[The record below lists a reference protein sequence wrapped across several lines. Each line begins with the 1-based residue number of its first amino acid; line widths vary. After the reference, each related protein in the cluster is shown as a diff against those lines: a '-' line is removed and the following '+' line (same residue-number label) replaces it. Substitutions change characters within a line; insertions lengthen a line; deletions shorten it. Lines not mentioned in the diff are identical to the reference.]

1 MHFSA
6 DQTADQDLTEG
17 RDGEPGSR
25 VLQWTTEA
33 AAGLRL
39 DRFLTDRLRQAG
51 EVVSRTRVQ
60 DWIRLGA
67 VRVNDGLSS
76 ASQKL
81 SGRETVEV
89 WPQPLEASTAFSPDP
104 MDLQFAYLDEQLV
117 VVDKPA
123 GRVVH
128 PAPGH
133 WRGTL
138 MNGLLHWRP
147 ELAALPRAG
156 IVHRLDRDTSGLLM
170 VGLQHESLMHLQQA
184 LAARQT
190 HRVYLALVHGDA
202 SRIDGITINKP
213 IGRDPVSRV
222 RMACDGLA
230 AKPATT
236 AVRFLSRASF
246 ADAQGFSL
254 LSCKLDTGRTHQ
266 IRVHLA
272 SQGIYLVGDPLYGK
286 SAADRA
292 LAQRDPQF
300 EALLLQGQALHA
312 SLLQFPHPV
321 SGKQLSVFSAW
332 KAEVDLPLPMA
343 QTLAALWGLSL

>member
-1 MHFSA
+1 MSDEA
-6 DQTADQDLTEG
+6 PERQAQVLYVAEAE
-17 RDGEPGSR
+17 DGI
-25 VLQWTTEA
+25 
-33 AAGLRL
+33 RL
-39 DRFLTDRLRQAG
+39 DRWFRRRWPHLSNIQVQKMARGGQIRVDGARIKPEGRLTAG
-51 EVVSRTRVQ
+51 A
-60 DWIRLGA
+60 A
-67 VRVNDGLSS
+67 VRVPPIPEPIV
-76 ASQKL
+76 
-81 SGRETVEV
+81 R
-89 WPQPLEASTAFSPDP
+89 
-104 MDLQFAYLDEQLV
+104 
-117 VVDKPA
+117 
-123 GRVVH
+123 
-128 PAPGH
+128 APGEH
-133 WRGTL
+133 MALTAADVAYAKSLVIYEDDLVIALNKPHGLAVQGGTKTTRHVDR
-138 MNGLLHWRP
+138 LLSAWGEGMDRP
-147 ELAALPRAG
+147 RL
-156 IVHRLDRDTSGLLM
+156 VHRLDRDTSGLLM

-202 SRIDGITINKP
+202 SRFDGITINKP

>member
-1 MHFSA
+1 M
-6 DQTADQDLTEG
+6 
-17 RDGEPGSR
+17 
-25 VLQWTTEA
+25 
-33 AAGLRL
+33 
-39 DRFLTDRLRQAG
+39 
-51 EVVSRTRVQ
+51 
-60 DWIRLGA
+60 
-67 VRVNDGLSS
+67 RVNDGLSS

-89 WPQPLEASTAFSPDP
+89 WPQPLEASTAFSPEP

-202 SRIDGITINKP
+202 SRFDGITINKP

>member
-104 MDLQFAYLDEQLV
+104 MDSINR
-117 VVDKPA
+117 PA
-123 GRVVH
+123 AWYIRR
-128 PAPGH
+128 
-133 WRGTL
+133 RGI
-138 MNGLLHWRP
+138 G
-147 ELAALPRAG
+147 E
-156 IVHRLDRDTSGLLM
+156 
-170 VGLQHESLMHLQQA
+170 
-184 LAARQT
+184 AR
-190 HRVYLALVHGDA
+190 
-202 SRIDGITINKP
+202 
-213 IGRDPVSRV
+213 
-222 RMACDGLA
+222 
-230 AKPATT
+230 
-236 AVRFLSRASF
+236 
-246 ADAQGFSL
+246 
-254 LSCKLDTGRTHQ
+254 
-266 IRVHLA
+266 
-272 SQGIYLVGDPLYGK
+272 
-286 SAADRA
+286 
-292 LAQRDPQF
+292 
-300 EALLLQGQALHA
+300 
-312 SLLQFPHPV
+312 
-321 SGKQLSVFSAW
+321 
-332 KAEVDLPLPMA
+332 
-343 QTLAALWGLSL
+343 